1 MSLRC
6 PPRSFLALTLVA
18 GLVACGSGKGSVDGE
33 GDDAGGDGASDG
45 ADGGELTGDDP
56 VVLSAI
62 MYCEAGSKSSGNLF
76 FVEVEADDPQGTYTL
91 SDFGGTFTA
100 YNSAGE
106 VEFQD
111 EGLAC
116 RDGSCIHSFTE
127 YAVAPV
133 TCATQGDY
141 RFTATVEDDDGNVSA
156 EAEVAWDG

>member
-1 MSLRC
+1 MSLR
-6 PPRSFLALTLVA
+6 LAPGSMLAFTLAV
-18 GLVACGSGKGSVDGE
+18 GLIACGAGKGSVDGE
-33 GDDAGGDGASDG
+33 GDDAGSDGGDGGDG
-45 ADGGELTGDDP
+45 VELTGDDP

-62 MYCEAGSKSSGNLF
+62 MYCEAGSDSSGNLF

-100 YNSAGE
+100 YAGSGE
-106 VEFQD
+106 VVFQD

-116 RDGSCIHSFTE
+116 RDGTCVHSFTE

-141 RFTATVEDDDGNVSA
+141 VFTVTVEDDEGHVSD
-156 EAEVAWDG
+156 EAEVTWEG